1 VMDFGALPPDINSA
15 RMYAGP
21 GSGPPLTAAA
31 AWDGLG
37 DRNRRGVLPKKLAAT
52 SAANRL
58 RLAAMTSPPFPNVS
72 RKVGPQ
78 ARTS

>member
-1 VMDFGALPPDINSA
+1 
-15 RMYAGP
+15 
-21 GSGPPLTAAA
+21 
-31 AWDGLG
+31 
-37 DRNRRGVLPKKLAAT
+37 LPKKLAAT

-78 ARTS
+78 ARTSRLIAQA